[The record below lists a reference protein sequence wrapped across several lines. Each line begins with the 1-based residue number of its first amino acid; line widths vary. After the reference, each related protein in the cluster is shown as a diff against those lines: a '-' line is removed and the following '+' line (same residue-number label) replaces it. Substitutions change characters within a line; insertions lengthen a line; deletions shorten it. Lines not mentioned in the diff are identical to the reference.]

1 MSRKIPFFPLLAAGA
16 ILAPSDRA
24 AAQDNAPGKVSDNL
38 YEISRPH
45 MKDPL
50 QWPSIWSL
58 APQSGPPT
66 GLPSIRGSQNREQA
80 YPGSAS
86 GAEEVE
92 AKAEK
97 PKADWRASEERRVR
111 GYLKKLGPL
120 GAQER
125 EALAPLDPLPSR
137 QVSVGPL
144 KHYLSQFIALT
155 APFLAD
161 PSGGGFFAGEC
172 RLSYSASNESE
183 ILQLF
188 DEVVLEV
195 GAASGVKP
203 GDLYRTYAVGEA
215 YRTYGSGRGLGR
227 LIETNGIVE
236 VIRVG
241 KKTSAA
247 RLVKCFGTISRST
260 RACPLTA
267 PPEVAATSYRVAT
280 DDKLAAQVVWVAGGQ
295 QFPQPYAFAVV
306 DRGAGKGYRAGDMVL
321 FFNRSG
327 GKMTDKVLGD
337 GIVVHVGDKSSTIL
351 IRDLLPGIINRGD
364 FSIIVQSAVL

>member
-1 MSRKIPFFPLLAAGA
+1 MPRRNPLFPLMAAGA
-16 ILAPSDRA
+16 ILFPWARA
-24 AAQDNAPGKVSDNL
+24 AAQDNSLGKVTDNL

-45 MKDPL
+45 LKDPL

-58 APQSGPPT
+58 APQSGLPN
-66 GLPSIRGSQNREQA
+66 GLPSIRTSQMQEPA
-80 YPGSAS
+80 AAEAS
-86 GAEEVE
+86 E
-92 AKAEK
+92 AKADK
-97 PKADWRASEERRVR
+97 PKADWRASEERRTR
-111 GYLKKLGPL
+111 GYIKKLGPL
-120 GAQER
+120 LPEER
-125 EALAPLDPLPSR
+125 ETLAPLDPVPAGTAP
-137 QVSVGPL
+137 VGPI
-144 KHYLSQFIALT
+144 KHYLSQSIALT

-161 PSGGGFFAGEC
+161 ASGGGYFAGEC

-188 DEVVLEV
+188 DEVVLDV
-195 GAASGVKP
+195 GAASGVKA
-203 GDLYRTYAVGEA
+203 GDLYRTYAVGET

-236 VIRVG
+236 VVRVG

-280 DDKLAAQVVWVAGGQ
+280 DEKLAAQVVWVAGGQ

-306 DRGAGKGYRAGDMVL
+306 DHGAGKGYRPGDMVL
-321 FFNRSG
+321 FFNRSEG
-327 GKMTDKVLGD
+327 RMTDKVLGD
-337 GIVVHVGDKSSTIL
+337 GIVVHVGDKASTIL

-364 FSIIVQSAVL
+364 YAIIVQSAVL

>member
-1 MSRKIPFFPLLAAGA
+1 MSRRIPLFPLLAAA
-16 ILAPSDRA
+16 AVLLPSARA
-24 AAQDNAPGKVSDNL
+24 AAQDNASGKVSDNL
-38 YEISRPH
+38 YELSRPH
-45 MKDPL
+45 LKDPL

-58 APQSGPPT
+58 APQSGLPT
-66 GLPSIRGSQNREQA
+66 GLPSIRGSQTQGR
-80 YPGSAS
+80 SAS
-86 GAEEVE
+86 APEAIP

-97 PKADWRASEERRVR
+97 PKADWRASEEKRTR
-111 GYLKKLGPL
+111 GYLRKLGPL
-120 GAQER
+120 ATAER
-125 EALAPLDPLPSR
+125 EDLAALDPVPVR
-137 QVSVGPL
+137 QQPVGPI
-144 KHYLSQFIALT
+144 KHYLSQSIALT

-172 RLSYSASNESE
+172 RLTYSSSNESE

-188 DEVVLEV
+188 DEVVLDI
-195 GAASGVKP
+195 GAAAGVKP
-203 GDLYRTYAVGEA
+203 GDLYRTYAVGET

-236 VIRVG
+236 VVRVG
-241 KKTSAA
+241 KKSSAA

-280 DDKLAAQVVWVAGGQ
+280 DDKVAAQVVWVAGGQ
-295 QFPQPYAFAVV
+295 QFPQPYSFALV

-364 FSIIVQSAVL
+364 FSVIVQSAVL

>member
-1 MSRKIPFFPLLAAGA
+1 MPRRNPLFPILAAGA
-16 ILAPSDRA
+16 VLIPSARA
-24 AAQDNAPGKVSDNL
+24 AAQDNAPGKATDNL

-58 APQSGPPT
+58 SPQSGLPN
-66 GLPSIRGSQNREQA
+66 GLPSIRISQTQEATAAEAAEAQA
-80 YPGSAS
+80 G
-86 GAEEVE
+86 
-92 AKAEK
+92 K
-97 PKADWRASEERRVR
+97 PKADWRASEEKRTR
-111 GYLKKLGPL
+111 GYLRKLGPL
-120 GAQER
+120 IPDEK
-125 EALAPLDPLPSR
+125 EALAPLDPVPIR
-137 QVSVGPL
+137 PAGPT
-144 KHYLSQFIALT
+144 KHYLSQSVALT

-172 RLSYSASNESE
+172 RLSYSSSNESE

-188 DEVVLEV
+188 EEVVLDV

-203 GDLYRTYAVGEA
+203 GDLYRTYAVGET
-215 YRTYGSGRGLGR
+215 YRTYGSGRNLGR

-241 KKTSAA
+241 RKSSAA

-267 PPEVAATSYRVAT
+267 PPEVAATSYRIAT
-280 DDKLAAQVVWVAGGQ
+280 DEKLAAQVVWVAGGQ

-306 DRGAGKGYRAGDMVL
+306 DHGAGKGYRPGDMVL
-321 FFNRSG
+321 FFNRSE
-327 GKMTDKVLGD
+327 GKMTEKVLGD
-337 GIVVHVGDKSSTIL
+337 GIVVHVGDKASTIL
-351 IRDLLPGIINRGD
+351 IRDLMPGIINRGD
-364 FSIIVQSAVL
+364 YSVIVQSAVL